1 MILGYTRSD
10 TAYCFRVQ
18 RSKVKVT
25 RWINA
30 HTVNA
35 QYLPKGKAYEVK
47 TWYTET
53 EHEDPYQRQ
62 AP

>member
-1 MILGYTRSD
+1 MVLFWD
-10 TAYCFRVQ
+10 
-18 RSKVKVT
+18 SKVKVT
-25 RWINA
+25 KRINA

-35 QYLPKGKAYEVK
+35 QYLPNGKAYK
-47 TWYTET
+47 FKLGTQT